1 MILAHSCLQ
10 LISLLYLHQIKVA
23 GTTSCF
29 QCLCKIYFF
38 AIQLSDGLKFLATT
52 NIHCLIILFN
62 LIAFGCCCGLQMPS
76 ESADG

>member
-10 LISLLYLHQIKVA
+10 LISLLYLHRIKVA
-23 GTTSCF
+23 IRTSCF
-29 QCLCKIYFF
+29 QCLCKINFF
-38 AIQLSDGLKFLATT
+38 ANQLYDGLKFLATT
-52 NIHCLIILFN
+52 NIHCLILLVN